1 LLGGEQSGH
10 IEAIGFELYT
20 QMLERA
26 VREMKGEAAPD
37 EAETQLNLGLNIRIP
52 AEYIPEENQRL
63 QMYKRVARVET
74 DSQLSDVTAELEDRY
89 GPAPAAVRNLLDY
102 ASLKLLCMRVGVNAI
117 ERKRE
122 SVTFKFRQNAAVDP
136 ERLAR
141 FVSSQ
146 RGAQF
151 TPDGM
156 LRFTLKSTAADEVLR
171 ALATVLEQL
180 ATEGTASELTAK
192 PQ

>member
-1 LLGGEQSGH
+1 
-10 IEAIGFELYT
+10 
-20 QMLERA
+20 MLERA

-63 QMYKRVARVET
+63 RMYKRVAGVET
-74 DSQLSDVTAELEDRY
+74 DSQLADVGAELEDRY
-89 GPAPAAVRNLLDY
+89 GPPPAAVRNLLDY
-102 ASLKLLCMRVGVNAI
+102 AALKLLCMRVGVNAI
-117 ERKRE
+117 ERKRD
-122 SVTFKFRQNAAVDP
+122 SVTFKFRQNAAVNP

-141 FVSSQ
+141 FVSAQ

-156 LRFTLKSTAADEVLR
+156 LKFVLKANAAVEILR
-171 ALATVLEQL
+171 ALRSILEQL
-180 ATEGTASELTAK
+180 ASVEATSEARIAG
-192 PQ
+192 QV